1 MAIQLKN
8 DVSYLF
14 SSLNNNSNSSYG
26 MNSLYSVLGDYTS
39 IKSGSYGKLLK
50 AYYSEAASEEVSS
63 LAEKTTKKTYVSEEF
78 KAVASAQ
85 TKVDS
90 LEDTMS
96 KLYTSEEDSIWV
108 EGNKDD
114 IYDAVSSFVTGYN
127 ETLESV
133 AEVDS
138 KTVNNRGLTLINNT
152 EMYKD
157 DLAKIGIT
165 INEDDTLSIDKK
177 TFAAASA
184 EQIEAVFNSRG
195 SFGHIQSSQ
204 IELLKSAVDYEAVSA
219 STYNSSATYNTL
231 GTTGSLF
238 DSLF

>member
-14 SSLNNNSNSSYG
+14 SSLNNNSNNSYG
-26 MNSLYSVLGDYTS
+26 MNSLYSLLGDYNS
-39 IKSGSYGKLLK
+39 IKTGSYGKLMK
-50 AYYSEAASEEVSS
+50 AYYTEAAGEEVSS
-63 LAEKTTKKTYVSEEF
+63 IAKDRIKKTPVSEEE
-78 KAVASAQ
+78 KAVATAQ

-90 LEDTMS
+90 LEDAMS
-96 KLYTSEEDSIWV
+96 KLYTSEEESIWK
-108 EGNKDD
+108 EGDMDK
-114 IYDAVSSFVTGYN
+114 IYSAVDSFVKGYN

-157 DLAKIGIT
+157 DLAKIGIS
-165 INEDDTLSIDKK
+165 INNDDTLSIDKK
-177 TFAAASA
+177 TFSAASV
-184 EQIEAVFNSRG
+184 EQIESVFNGRG
-195 SFGHIQSSQ
+195 SYGHVQSSQ
-204 IELLKSAVDYEAVSA
+204 VELLKSAVDYEAVSA
-219 STYNSSATYNTL
+219 STYNSNATYNTL